1 MAGDCMM
8 KFCPMCGEKIPSET
22 SKFCM
27 GCGLNL
33 VDYRKKLE
41 YLSASES
48 PDKNNSSRETAAS
61 GKSATPC
68 SRVDEP
74 QDMTRSLFERF
85 GYLPHLYFNVS
96 GEKNS
101 TKIQSAVKAYAHK
114 AANENIIFVLDDTL
128 FGGGEDGFLV
138 TTENIYVHNMYEK
151 AFVVSWHEVQTFAP
165 TVKKLNQRIAINGG
179 REICLSG
186 YSQGE
191 LNTLVELLDAIKTNR
206 GGQTFVAPKKTSP
219 PRQET
224 RQDVEP
230 TEEFAYYTPPPSFT
244 PPAPKNFLG
253 KPYIKNE
260 TECRTKDQK
269 HMLENFKQA
278 IHNLNTH
285 EYDDLPTIK
294 RAMQKGA
301 LSDINVAAYDGYL
314 PAIYLSGH
322 IHYDGYLM
330 EKDWIN
336 AKRYFEEFAVYG
348 EDDGDD
354 VPQRLIAL
362 GRFSTIKRH
371 NPGVRIDILKP
382 EVFHYY
388 LRDLME
394 TSFAKNHQLKHVYFN
409 TAHCDRKTLKKINS
423 ALEVYV
429 GQLKEFEFP
438 LIVFDPT
445 TVGSANAGCLFSNFG
460 IYVRNDGEQH
470 THFIDYESYETDD
483 ITIRGLI
490 LKDIYVGEQKIE
502 TSGCGYNN
510 SERTVFSLIVRD
522 MGNIFGK
529 R

>member
-33 VDYRKKLE
+33 VAYRKKLE
-41 YLSASES
+41 HLSASE
-48 PDKNNSSRETAAS
+48 PLDKNNSSRETKTAS
-61 GKSATPC
+61 GKSVPPRP
-68 SRVDEP
+68 RVDEP

-101 TKIQSAVKAYAHK
+101 MKVNSAVKAYAHD

-138 TTENIYVHNMYEK
+138 TTENIYVHNMGEK

-191 LNTLVELLDAIKTNR
+191 LNTLVELLDAIKANR
-206 GGQTFVAPKKTSP
+206 GGQMSVTPKKTSP

-230 TEEFAYYTPPPSFT
+230 AKEFVYYTPPPPFT
-244 PPAPKNFLG
+244 PPPPKNDFG
-253 KPYIKNE
+253 RPYVRSAA
-260 TECRTKDQK
+260 ECRTKDQK
-269 HMLENFKQA
+269 HAAEWFTEA
-278 IHNLNTH
+278 IDSLNSPNV
-285 EYDDLPTIK
+285 DLPII
-294 RAMQKGA
+294 RNSA
-301 LSDINVAAYDGYL
+301 LRQIRDAAREGYI
-314 PAIYLSGH
+314 PAIYLLAH
-322 IHYDGYLM
+322 IYFDGYM
-330 EKDWIN
+330 TEKDWIN
-336 AKRYFEEFAVYG
+336 AKRLFEAVAVYG
-348 EDDGDD
+348 DDDGDD

-362 GRFSTIKRH
+362 GRFSTIIRH
-371 NPGVRIDILKP
+371 NPGFRIDILKP
-382 EVFHYY
+382 KVFHYY
-388 LRDLME
+388 LRERLE
-394 TSFAKNHQLKHVYFN
+394 KSFAENHQLKCVYFN
-409 TAHCDRKTLKKINS
+409 TAHCDRKTLKKVNS

-445 TVGSANAGCLFSNFG
+445 TVGSANVGCLFSNFG

-490 LKDIYVGEQKIE
+490 LKDIYVEEQKIE

-510 SERTVFSLIVRD
+510 SERTVFSRIVRD